1 MDQQTQLIHSL
12 EAEHDRL
19 NRKILFLERENRSL
33 RKEVED
39 AQKRE
44 VSLLDEITR
53 LEAEITQLSSVKVL
67 TRPVMDPAGSLE
79 EFLNPTVGEGRG
91 DRPAVGIEA
100 SWDPIMVA
108 FTDEIFIEASQPDL
122 VLYLDENR
130 RAYISP
136 SGQIVL
142 KFPITQEDLESRN
155 ILRVR
160 RPTEEE
166 LSSIVKKYN
175 L

>member
-1 MDQQTQLIHSL
+1 MDQSTQIIHSL

-33 RKEVED
+33 RKEVEE
-39 AQKRE
+39 AQNRE

-53 LEAEITQLSSVKVL
+53 LEAELE
-67 TRPVMDPAGSLE
+67 TRPERTLPRPAMAPAGSLE
-79 EFLNPTVGEGRG
+79 EFLNPTVGDGRG

-100 SWDPIMVA
+100 SWEPLMVA
-108 FTDEIFIEASQPDL
+108 FTDEIFREANQPDL
-122 VLYLDENR
+122 VLYLDEDR
-130 RAYISP
+130 RAYVSP

-142 KFPITQEDLESRN
+142 KCPITPEDLEKYN
-155 ILRVR
+155 ILEAR
-160 RPTEEE
+160 RPTASETE
-166 LSSIVKKYN
+166 SIVKKYN

>member
-33 RKEVED
+33 RKEVEE

-44 VSLLDEITR
+44 ASLLDEITR
-53 LEAEITQLSSVKVL
+53 LEAELEA
-67 TRPVMDPAGSLE
+67 RPERTLPRPAMAPAGSLE

-100 SWDPIMVA
+100 NWEPIMVA

-142 KFPITQEDLESRN
+142 KFPITKEELNSRN
-155 ILRVR
+155 ILEVR
-160 RPTEEE
+160 RPTQAE
-166 LSSIVKKYN
+166 LQSIVKKYN